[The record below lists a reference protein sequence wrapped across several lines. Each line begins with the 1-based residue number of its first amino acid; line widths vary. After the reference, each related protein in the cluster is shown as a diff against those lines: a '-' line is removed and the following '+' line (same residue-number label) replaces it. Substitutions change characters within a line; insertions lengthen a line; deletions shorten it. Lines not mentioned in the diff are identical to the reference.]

1 MTTMT
6 CDECTARLGDALDGE
21 LDGAAADAVDAHLRG
36 CEACRGLAD
45 DLRQVT
51 AAAGTLERHPLPA
64 GVWPRLAAQLDGAR
78 VPGWGA
84 RAGAWV
90 PAGRLQRPAS
100 LAAAAVLV
108 LALASGTWILWPAAG
123 DDGTAT
129 ATPVSTEEAVQ
140 TVESEL
146 ALAQEHYTRAIAG
159 LEQIISDP
167 ASTLDPELATV
178 LQRNL
183 AVIDDAIGESRA
195 ALNAQPTSD
204 VAQQSLF
211 GALRSKVTLLQE
223 TVALIN
229 SMRQGDQAG
238 AARIVSGLDP

>member
-1 MTTMT
+1 
-6 CDECTARLGDALDGE
+6 
-21 LDGAAADAVDAHLRG
+21 
-36 CEACRGLAD
+36 
-45 DLRQVT
+45 
-51 AAAGTLERHPLPA
+51 
-64 GVWPRLAAQLDGAR
+64 
-78 VPGWGA
+78 
-84 RAGAWV
+84 
-90 PAGRLQRPAS
+90 
-100 LAAAAVLV
+100 
-108 LALASGTWILWPAAG
+108 
-123 DDGTAT
+123 
-129 ATPVSTEEAVQ
+129 VQ

-238 AARIVSGLDP
+238 AARIVSGLDQ